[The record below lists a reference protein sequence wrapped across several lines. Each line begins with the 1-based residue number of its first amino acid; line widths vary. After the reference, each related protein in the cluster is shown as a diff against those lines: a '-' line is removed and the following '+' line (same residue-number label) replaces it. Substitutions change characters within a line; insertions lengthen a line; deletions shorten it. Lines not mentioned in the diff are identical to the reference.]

1 MKTRDFCNQNVPASV
16 LSDKMGMKATVRRR
30 SGFTLVELL
39 VVIGIIAILAGM
51 LMPAMSRAKQKAS
64 RISCVNNIRQI
75 GLSATLY
82 AGDYDGEYPRR
93 LQITNA
99 WMFAL
104 KPYYGNY
111 SRTNTATSKDGN
123 SRILK
128 CPADRW
134 LEWRS
139 YLINGWND
147 YWAATLTPFDYQ
159 QVMAWRYNHGMK
171 ESNIKL
177 PSETIIFGE
186 KRIGS
191 YHVHMDFG
199 QGKGNDKEEVAQNMH
214 RTGSGLKSGGSNFA
228 FVDGSTQM
236 LKYGGSVTPVNLW
249 AVTDIWRNAPVD
261 LNSGKE
267 EK

>member
-1 MKTRDFCNQNVPASV
+1 MGVNMKF
-16 LSDKMGMKATVRRR
+16 RRQR
-30 SGFTLVELL
+30 GFTLVELL
-39 VVIGIIAILAGM
+39 VVIAIIAILAGM
-51 LMPAMSRAKQKAS
+51 LMPAMSRAKQKANG
-64 RISCVNNIRQI
+64 ISCLNNIRQI

-93 LQITNA
+93 LEMTNA
-99 WMFAL
+99 WMFTL

-111 SRTNTATSKDGN
+111 SKTNNSTSKEGN

-147 YWAATLTPFDYQ
+147 YWAATLPPADYQ
-159 QVMAWRYNHGMK
+159 VMMNHKYNHGMK
-171 ESNIKL
+171 ESNVKL
-177 PSETIIFGE
+177 PSDTILFGE

-214 RTGSGLKSGGSNFA
+214 RTGAGPKSGGSNFA
-228 FVDGSTQM
+228 FVDGSTRM
-236 LKYGGSVTPVNLW
+236 LKYGASVAPINLW
-249 AVTDIWRNAPVD
+249 AVTDVWRNAPVD
-261 LNSGKE
+261 LNDNGKG